1 MLRLAT
7 HKDIP
12 YLAQRWYD
20 EKAKTCFNQLDVEWS
35 VAGCATFLSEV
46 LGNSNH
52 VIMVYDDGGIQ
63 AACGGI
69 LQRNLLPP
77 HPWVISEWMWWGDNK
92 RTTVKVLHAVNDWG
106 KQHGA
111 ILAHYVLNRPS
122 QSASKFTETYQW
134 EVL

>member
-35 VAGCATFLSEV
+35 VTGCAIFLNEV

-52 VIMVYDDGGIQ
+52 VVMVYDDQGIQ
-63 AACGGI
+63 AACGAL

-77 HPWVISEWMWWGDNK
+77 HPWVIGEWMWWGDNK
-92 RTTVKVLHAVNDWG
+92 RATVQVLHAAHDWG
-106 KQHGA
+106 KQRGA
-111 ILAHYVLNRPS
+111 VLAQYTLNQPS
-122 QSASKFTETYQW
+122 QSPTKFSETYRW